1 MDYEALIKAICV
13 DLVSDSEGLII
24 REMSVEDEKRRLFV
38 VMTDEADVA
47 RLIGKGGKVIR
58 SIREII
64 NLAAKL
70 HNEYVDIQVENF
82 DTK

>member
-1 MDYEALIKAICV
+1 MDYEALIKAVCQ
-13 DLVSDSEGLII
+13 DLVSNSENLII
-24 REMSVEDEKRRLFV
+24 REMSLADEGKRLFV
-38 VMTDEADVA
+38 IMADENDIA

-70 HNEYVDIQVENF
+70 HNEFVDIQVENF
-82 DTK
+82 DAK